1 MGQRKIN
8 TARSNIQTIR
18 IPEELLWD
26 YREAP
31 DDLLWRLQRIVD
43 FFPLYGRDKKTVRAL
58 YDNLRKLRTDE
69 TTRLLIEEYKRAWEE
84 KGGQDRK

>member
-1 MGQRKIN
+1 MSQRRIIA
-8 TARSNIQTIR
+8 ARPNVQTIK

-26 YREAP
+26 YQEAP
-31 DDLLWRLQRIVD
+31 DDLLWRLQRLAD
-43 FFPLYGRDKKTVRAL
+43 FFPLYGRDRKTVTAL
-58 YDNLRKLRTDE
+58 YENAKKLKIDE